1 MARSW
6 RPEVNELTP
15 AATPAAGRIVETIF
29 AKATTLTPG
38 ARRPAVEC
46 VTRTLNLRSVAL
58 AVGLALVLLLNGK
71 AAGAAGATPNVVL
84 FLADDVGYHDLSITG
99 GPVRTP
105 NLERLAREGTQLTN
119 FRVSAECIPTRAAL
133 LTGLYPQRLSN
144 DGTLDWVQHGKP
156 GRLPAWPVT
165 LAETLRETHGGRIIV
180 GKWHLGP
187 NEAQHPLNNGFTH
200 FQGIKGSESDMNY
213 PVWWKNWTKL
223 DPHQYVTT
231 YTTDVVIKTLRQQ
244 NNDLNKAAFV
254 YVPYQAAHSPFALPG
269 DPKGTND
276 RAKRPEM
283 LRIVDREIGKIM
295 DEVRSLRRPTLV
307 LFLSD
312 NGSQAYVEN
321 APFRGHKR
329 DLYEGGLRVPAIIW
343 MPGTVPDRHIID
355 DVVDVKDVLP
365 TVADITGARA
375 PADLDGRSIVPL
387 IKGGH
392 LPERTWFWKDRYDGF
407 AALRYPWKMH
417 QKKGGGVEL
426 YNLARDPGEARN
438 LSSEASGP
446 RESLVAQLADWRRE
460 VGR

>member
-1 MARSW
+1 M
-6 RPEVNELTP
+6 
-15 AATPAAGRIVETIF
+15 
-29 AKATTLTPG
+29 
-38 ARRPAVEC
+38 
-46 VTRTLNLRSVAL
+46 
-58 AVGLALVLLLNGK
+58 
-71 AAGAAGATPNVVL
+71 VL
-84 FLADDVGYHDLSITG
+84 FLADDVGSNDLSITG
-99 GPVRTP
+99 GPIRTP
-105 NLERLAREGTQLTN
+105 NLERLAREGTRLSN

-133 LTGLYPQRLSN
+133 LTGLYPQRLSS

-187 NEAQHPLNNGFTH
+187 SDAQHPLRNGFTH

-213 PVWWKNWTKL
+213 PTWWVNWAKL
-223 DPHQYVTT
+223 SPHQYVTT
-231 YTTDVVIKTLRQQ
+231 YTTDVVIKSLRQQ
-244 NNDLNKAAFV
+244 NDELNRAAFV
-254 YVPYQAAHSPFALPG
+254 YVPYQAAHTPFALPG

-276 RAKRPEM
+276 RAKRPEI

-295 DEVRSLRRPTLV
+295 DEVRSLSRPTLV

-312 NGSQAYVEN
+312 NGSNGYAEN
-321 APFRGHKR
+321 APLRGRKC
-329 DLYEGGLRVPAIIW
+329 DLYEGGLRVPAIVW
-343 MPGTVPDRHIID
+343 MPGTVPDRQVID

-375 PADLDGRSIVPL
+375 PANLDGRSIVPL

-407 AALRYPWKMH
+407 AALHYPWKMH
-417 QKKGGGVEL
+417 QKSGGAVEL
-426 YNLARDPGEARN
+426 YNLASDPGEARN
-438 LSSEASGP
+438 LSSENSGP
-446 RESLVAQLADWRRE
+446 REALVAQLADWRRD

>member
-1 MARSW
+1 M
-6 RPEVNELTP
+6 NELSP
-15 AATPAAGRIVETIF
+15 ATTPAAGRIVETIF
-29 AKATTLTPG
+29 GKATILKSP
-38 ARRPAVEC
+38 ARRPADKRMTM
-46 VTRTLNLRSVAL
+46 TRNLRRIAL
-58 AVGLALVLLLNGK
+58 AVSLVCALLLNGK
-71 AAGAAGATPNVVL
+71 DAAAAGVTPNVVL
-84 FLADDVGYHDLSITG
+84 FLADDVGYNDLSITG
-99 GPVRTP
+99 GPIRTP

-144 DGTLDWVQHGKP
+144 DGTLDWVQQGKP

-187 NEAQHPLNNGFTH
+187 GDAQHPLRNGFTH

-213 PVWWKNWTKL
+213 PAWWKNWARL

-231 YTTDVVIKTLRQQ
+231 YTTDVVVKALRQQ
-244 NNDLNKAAFV
+244 NNNLNQAAFV

-295 DEVRSLRRPTLV
+295 DQVRSLSRPTLV

-312 NGSQAYVEN
+312 NGSHAYAEN

-343 MPGTVPDRHIID
+343 MPGTVPDHHVID
-355 DVVDVKDVLP
+355 EVVDVKDVLP
-365 TVADITGARA
+365 TVADITGART
-375 PADLDGRSIVPL
+375 PANLDGRSIVPL

-392 LPERTWFWKDRYDGF
+392 LPERTWFWKDRYEGF
-407 AALRYPWKMH
+407 AALHYPWKMH
-417 QKKGGGVEL
+417 QKKGGAVEL
-426 YNLARDPGEARN
+426 YNLASDPGEARN
-438 LSSEASGP
+438 LSSENSGP